1 MCSVDNSFSAV
12 SKTGPSILQ
21 PGHSQKVVNFRWRT
35 GAPARP
41 DGYVTSAFRTPT
53 EAAFLSVFL
62 RTSHAT
68 TRYPNSNDSTKAY

>member
-1 MCSVDNSFSAV
+1 MED
-12 SKTGPSILQ
+12 GRPRPS
-21 PGHSQKVVNFRWRT
+21 H
-35 GAPARP
+35 
-41 DGYVTSAFRTPT
+41 GYVTSAFRTPT

>member
-1 MCSVDNSFSAV
+1 MED
-12 SKTGPSILQ
+12 
-21 PGHSQKVVNFRWRT
+21 

-41 DGYVTSAFRTPT
+41 YGYVTSAFRTPT

-68 TRYPNSNDSTKAY
+68 TRYPNSNDSTKAYRAGLLTSAFTSHQ